1 MKVALIGATGRV
13 GSHLLAE
20 LLARD
25 HVVTGIVHTAA
36 PIEPTPTLSIAIA
49 DARDASALAPALVG
63 HDAVISASRFVS
75 SDANALISALK
86 QARVGRLMAVG
97 GAGSL
102 EVAPGQ
108 ALADSPGFPEAFRA
122 EAEAGRAFLAVL
134 RAKPTLDWT
143 CLSPSA
149 DFAPGMRTGHGR
161 ITVARDSRWGTD
173 ARPSCPDEHE
183 WQCGCTAPGGAESLP
198 PGSWHRRQGRKAR
211 CVACESTLGSVI
223 VADWLSPP
231 PAPKGPARAGLP
243 SLAEDNR

>member
-134 RAKPTLDWT
+134 RAEPTLDWT

-149 DFAPGMRTGHGR
+149 DFAPGMRTGHFRLGHDTLLVDSTGR
-161 ITVARDSRWGTD
+161 SWISMEDYAMAFVDELERPNHSRARFTVGY
-173 ARPSCPDEHE
+173 
-183 WQCGCTAPGGAESLP
+183 
-198 PGSWHRRQGRKAR
+198 
-211 CVACESTLGSVI
+211 
-223 VADWLSPP
+223 
-231 PAPKGPARAGLP
+231 
-243 SLAEDNR
+243 